1 MATMLS
7 DRRFTFGITCVWC
20 HEELIAPD
28 VSEYRGDTHVRHLWH
43 CSKCS
48 ARFESIE
55 QNSSRSDDDGRY
67 LSGTTRCVIQLAL
80 AARNCWRL

>member
-7 DRRFTFGITCVWC
+7 DRRSTFGITCVRC

-55 QNSSRSDDDGRY
+55 QIPVEAMTTDD
-67 LSGTTRCVIQLAL
+67 IFPAL
-80 AARNCWRL
+80 LVA

>member
-7 DRRFTFGITCVWC
+7 NRRSTFAITCVQC

-28 VSEYRGDTHVRHLWH
+28 KSEYRSGTHIRHLWH
-43 CSKCS
+43 CSNCS

-55 QNSSRSDDDGRY
+55 QIPVEAMTADDIFPS
-67 LSGTTRCVIQLAL
+67 LLVA
-80 AARNCWRL
+80 